1 MPVSFTSD
9 KKIQDRH
16 SDFSRD
22 SFCQRLKPKAILAL
36 NPAGFGDM
44 LRQINKFLWVSDYYG
59 YRAKVFTAGI
69 NDRNEISISEFFDE
83 LNITSDNLL
92 SSYFDFDRSLSFTH
106 FLDSTKRFKNP
117 LLTYYFRFDGK
128 SYHTSFNPDLQKSF
142 NIQHPR
148 LLSALKKS
156 NFYNQVIQT
165 KETKQKPKIC
175 IHVRRG
181 DTARVKVAD
190 ARSIIKEKVNP
201 DKFLYPQGVSLPFWM
216 EKKVEASFLERY
228 KKIDD
233 YQKKLEEIV
242 SGLTQP
248 YETILISD
256 GMTKLAENL
265 KQNFNYIFKNREI
278 SKLEIEDAL
287 NSEFDQ
293 ILKKVDRYWIG
304 EKETFWDSL
313 IEAATSDI
321 IISNSPA
328 FIKDTTKGLGLN
340 IQFVKP

>member
-1 MPVSFTSD
+1 MPFSFTPD
-9 KKIQDRH
+9 KKIRNTN
-16 SDFSRD
+16 SNFSRD
-22 SFCQRLKPKAILAL
+22 SFRQRLKPQAILAL

-59 YRAKVFTAGI
+59 YRAKVFTQGI

-83 LNITSDNLL
+83 LNITNDNLL
-92 SSYFDFDRSLSFTH
+92 SNYFDFSRSLSFTH
-106 FLDSTKRFKNP
+106 FLDTTKRFKNP
-117 LLTYYFRFDGK
+117 LSTYYFQFDGK

-142 NIQHPR
+142 NTQHPR
-148 LLSALKKS
+148 LLSAIKKS
-156 NFYNQVIQT
+156 NFYNEVIQT
-165 KETKQKPKIC
+165 KEKKKNPKIC
-175 IHVRRG
+175 IHIRRG

-190 ARSIIKEKVNP
+190 AKSIIKEKVNP
-201 DKFLYPQGVSLPFWM
+201 DKFLHPQGVFLPFWM
-216 EKKVEASFLERY
+216 EKKVESGFLERY

-233 YQKKLEEIV
+233 YQSKLEEIM
-242 SGLTQP
+242 SRLTRP
-248 YETILISD
+248 YEVILISD

-265 KQNFNYIFKNREI
+265 KQSFNYIFKDSKI
-278 SKLEIEDAL
+278 STLEVENAL

-293 ILKKVDRYWIG
+293 ILKKVDRHWIG
-304 EKETFWDSL
+304 ERETFWDSL

-340 IQFVKP
+340 IKFVKP